1 MYKIYADNTL
11 IYDST
16 VEDYKIGKGDIS
28 LEIGKAGSFTFSMY
42 PDNPY
47 YDKIVKMKTIVKV
60 YRDSEIIFKG
70 RALKTEDSF
79 YKCRVVTCEG
89 ALNFLRDS
97 IIRPYTFSG
106 SPVTFF
112 NNLISQHNAQ
122 VDEEKRFIIG
132 QITVVDDNDYIARNN
147 TSYETTLENIE
158 SRLLEDTIGGY
169 IHITYNSA
177 GQTVINYYG
186 DFPTKSSQTIEFGE
200 NLKDFTKTA
209 NAEDIATVIIPLGA
223 KLKDVEGNDTD
234 DYLTIASVNN
244 GLDYIEDAAAIAI
257 YGRITKVVIFEDVTI
272 ASNLL
277 TKGRAYLTESINQ
290 NITIELNAVDLHLL
304 DRSIE
309 SFRYGEYVPVVSAPH
324 DLNVV
329 MLCKKQTISLL
340 KPDND
345 SITLGYTYTSFTE
358 TTANTHKTT
367 TSVHSQIASL
377 IVSVSKTETTL
388 NDVQNKVNDTSSEI
402 QVTTEDLAAVVKVCQ
417 DLNVAVKDNAED
429 ISQLQTDVEAVSE
442 AVTDA
447 VGTVSGMEKTVEE
460 VKKSNSDAVNAVNAA
475 VKTVNGMN
483 DRVIALEDL
492 GLFIGEDGNIYQEE
506 D

>member
-16 VEDYKIGKGDIS
+16 VDDYKIGKGDIS
-28 LEIGKAGSFTFSMY
+28 LEIGKAGSFVFSMY

-47 YDKIVKMKTIVKV
+47 YDKIVKMKTIIKV
-60 YRDSEIIFKG
+60 YRDSEMIFKG
-70 RALKTEDSF
+70 RALKAEDSF

-97 IIRPYTFSG
+97 IIRPYDFKG

-122 VDEEKRFIIG
+122 VDVEKQFVVG
-132 QITVVDDNDYIARNN
+132 QITVVDNNDYIARNN
-147 TSYETTLENIE
+147 TSWDTTLSNIE
-158 SRLLEDTIGGY
+158 SRLLNDMIGGY
-169 IHITYNSA
+169 IHITYNAA
-177 GQTVINYYG
+177 GQTVINYYD
-186 DFPTKSSQTIEFGE
+186 DFPARSSQSIEFGE

-223 KLKDVEGNDTD
+223 KLKDAEGNDTEE
-234 DYLTIASVNN
+234 YLTIKSVN
-244 GLDYIEDAAAIAI
+244 GGKDYIEDSAAIAV
-257 YGRITKVVIFEDVTI
+257 YGRITKVIIFEDVNV
-272 ASNLL
+272 ASNLM
-277 TKGRAYLTESINQ
+277 TKGRAYLTEVINQ

-309 SFRYGEYVPVVSAPH
+309 SFRYGEYIPVVSAPH

-345 SITLGYTYTSFTE
+345 SITLGYTYSSFTE
-358 TTANTHKTT
+358 TTVKSNKS
-367 TSVHSQIASL
+367 TSSVNNQISSL
-377 IVSVSKTETTL
+377 IVSVTKTESTVTEI
-388 NDVQNKVNDTSSEI
+388 NKKVDDTSSEI

-417 DLNVAVKDNAED
+417 DLNVSVSENTED
-429 ISQLQTDVEAVSE
+429 ISQLQADVESIST

-447 VGTVSGMEKTVEE
+447 TKTVTAMKETVDAVE
-460 VKKSNSDAVNAVNAA
+460 KSNSAA

-483 DRVIALEDL
+483 DRVTSLEAL
-492 GLFIGEDGNIYQEE
+492 GLFVGEDGNIYQEE